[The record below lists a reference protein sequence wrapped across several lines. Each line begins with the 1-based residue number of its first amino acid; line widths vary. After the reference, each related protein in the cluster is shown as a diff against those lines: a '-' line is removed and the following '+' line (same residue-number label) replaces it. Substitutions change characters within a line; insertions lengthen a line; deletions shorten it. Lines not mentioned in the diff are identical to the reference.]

1 MPIAAHLEDVLGRLY
16 ESGAV
21 VDAVVAKSDAQRAEM
36 WARRE
41 AAAEV
46 SRLRD
51 PIVDND
57 IAVPL
62 DRMQELLERTK
73 ARARALDP
81 GVDFLHVAH
90 MGDGNLHFAAW
101 PETTDTDIH
110 RAMGEAVEEETIALG
125 GSFSAEHG
133 IGLSK
138 LPAMGRYKDPVAME
152 VMRTI
157 KRALDPNGIMN
168 PGKVLP

>member
-1 MPIAAHLEDVLGRLY
+1 MPPPTSGGLTTLQTLGILESFDLKGM
-16 ESGAV
+16 GAV
-21 VDAVVAKSDAQRAEM
+21 TVTSMHFIAEADAAIAQ
-36 WARRE
+36 
-41 AAAEV
+41 
-46 SRLRD
+46 L
-51 PIVDND
+51 
-57 IAVPL
+57 L
-62 DRMQELLERTK
+62 DCRINCF
-73 ARARALDP
+73 
-81 GVDFLHVAH
+81 GHV
-90 MGDGNLHFAAW
+90 GDGNLHFAAW

>member
-1 MPIAAHLEDVLGRLY
+1 MPTYEYQCQKCKRPHEAFQLITAKPLRTCPTCGGRMKRLLGSAGLLLFVA
-16 ESGAV
+16 GAP
-21 VDAVVAKSDAQRAEM
+21 
-36 WARRE
+36 
-41 AAAEV
+41 
-46 SRLRD
+46 LR
-51 PIVDND
+51 
-57 IAVPL
+57 
-62 DRMQELLERTK
+62 
-73 ARARALDP
+73 
-81 GVDFLHVAH
+81 LHVA
-90 MGDGNLHFAAW
+90 G
-101 PETTDTDIH
+101 
-110 RAMGEAVEEETIALG
+110 MGEAVEEETIALG